1 MTNNML
7 VKIPYGNSYIDVQIP
22 DDSLVYRTSC
32 KVPEDNA
39 SDLVLSAVRNPIG
52 CKFLSAEIKNS
63 GAKSVVV
70 VVSDITRP
78 IPYAGFLIALLEE
91 IESAGV
97 PGNKILILIA
107 TGMHRS
113 STDAERERMF
123 GSEVCKR
130 YRITDHKAERDDDL
144 VQVQGTSMAGR
155 PIELNRYF
163 VEAEFRIVTGLVEPH
178 FMAGFSGGRKSV
190 CPGLCSLETV
200 KMFHGYS
207 FLENSSARNGNLVGN
222 LLHNEALSIARQ
234 AKVDFCINL
243 LVNSEHRLVDAIA
256 GELEASHE
264 MACKVAGEYA
274 CPRVKKECDVVLTSS
289 GGYPLDSTYYQCVK
303 GMVSCLPA
311 VKKEGIVISV
321 GRCYEGIGS
330 EEYQSI
336 MRHYSGR
343 WQEFLK
349 DIEKSDKVIKDQWQ
363 FQMQTRALEHVGAD
377 NLYFATNGL
386 TASDLDHLCVNGI
399 HTPEDKLQEK
409 VQELLDRFIREG
421 RSLAIIPEGPYCAPV

>member
-1 MTNNML
+1 ML
-7 VKIPYGNSYIDVQIP
+7 VEIPYGNNCIDVRIP
-22 DDSLVYRTSC
+22 DNSIVYSTSY

-39 SDLVLSAVRNPIG
+39 GDLVLSAVRNPIG
-52 CKFLSAEIKNS
+52 GKPLSVEIKKS
-63 GAKSVVV
+63 GAKSVVL

-78 IPYAGFLIALLEE
+78 IPYAGFLNALLEE

-97 PGNKILILIA
+97 PGNKIIILIA

-113 STDAERERMF
+113 STNDERERMF
-123 GSEVCKR
+123 GPEVCNR
-130 YRITDHKAERDDDL
+130 YRIIDHKAERGDEL
-144 VQVQGTSMAGR
+144 VPVQGTSMAGR
-155 PIELNRYF
+155 LVELNRYF
-163 VEAEFRIVTGLVEPH
+163 IEAEFRIVTGLVEPH
-178 FMAGFSGGRKSV
+178 FMAGFSGGRKSI

-207 FLENSSARNGNLVGN
+207 FLESSSARNGNLVGN

-243 LVNSEHRLVDAIA
+243 LINNEHRLVDAIA

-264 MACKVAGEYA
+264 MACRVAGEYA
-274 CPRVKKECDVVLTSS
+274 CPQVKKECDVVLTSS
-289 GGYPLDSTYYQCVK
+289 GGYPLDSTFYQCVK
-303 GMVSCLPA
+303 GLVSCLPA

-321 GRCYEGIGS
+321 GSCYEGIGS
-330 EEYQSI
+330 TEYQSI
-336 MRHYSGR
+336 IRKYSGR

-349 DIEKSDKVIKDQWQ
+349 DIKKSNKVVKDQWQ
-363 FQMQTRALEHVGAD
+363 FQMQTRTLEHVGAG
-377 NLYFATNGL
+377 NLYFVTNGL

-399 HTPEDKLQEK
+399 HTLEDKVQEK
-409 VQELLDRFIREG
+409 VQELIDRFVQEG